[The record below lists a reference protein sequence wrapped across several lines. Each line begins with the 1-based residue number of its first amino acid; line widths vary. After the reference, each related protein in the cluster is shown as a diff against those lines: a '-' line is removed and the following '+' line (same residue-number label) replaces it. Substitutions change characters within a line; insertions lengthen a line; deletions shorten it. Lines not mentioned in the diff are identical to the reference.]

1 MELVNDAAKVTAQDI
16 LGARKFPNSKDG
28 RMIGSHTPETVLVG
42 AQRIGSHV
50 GVAAVIFSA
59 GHGVAIAKTIELF
72 RINRE
77 HSAIM
82 LKKRFD
88 ERTAWNFYGYGH
100 SVWLPVRQFIH
111 DSKEV
116 ADCLAAVLDIL
127 FADDMTFWIHDAE
140 LVTLCAPIYA
150 DIKRKLAHDNN
161 PPE

>member
-82 LKKRFD
+82 LMNPEGHVIGEQIIEHSGQAIGDFLRVVD
-88 ERTAWNFYGYGH
+88 ELTTGSHTEW
-100 SVWLPVRQFIH
+100 P
-111 DSKEV
+111 
-116 ADCLAAVLDIL
+116 
-127 FADDMTFWIHDAE
+127 
-140 LVTLCAPIYA
+140 
-150 DIKRKLAHDNN
+150 
-161 PPE
+161 